1 MKMKRFLVFL
11 LVVMLATWA
20 FAKVKIRVLNW
31 SQELKGFVEEVAK
44 EFYKT
49 HPDIEIVWESVVQS
63 QYDQVLSLGFRS
75 GDTPDI
81 FFHSTI
87 VPAEIVSRGWVEP
100 LEGWISK
107 EHFSKFPSVYFAE
120 GINRIDGKIYALPAK
135 GDFRIVR
142 RGWMYYNPE
151 VLKKAGLDP
160 EEDIPRTWSEFLK
173 VAKKINEAGK
183 GKFYAMVIPGTK
195 SSDIARTFRGLT
207 ANLGMMEPFIDWRK
221 GEYAFDS
228 PLWLMF
234 YKEFLLPLVEN
245 VVPSGWS
252 SLDKNLARQM
262 FVQGNTAF
270 YFDGVWM
277 PGVFK
282 KIAPEDFEYGVAYS
296 PVPDEGRWGYYPLDP
311 TTVPCWYLSSKSKHK
326 KEAAEVLM
334 FLTSEYFQSEMVK
347 RGYDYSPL
355 STVNNY
361 KLVENPALKKIIEIS
376 TEVGKI
382 SPIPQYKNPYAGLV
396 PYSKKFGAIHPN
408 VWEIIAE
415 ALVEKWSPDMF
426 REKLFEYK
434 EKADQ
439 SLEEAIEEAKAKG
452 YKVSKEDFVFPNW
465 TPLSAN
471 WTP

>member
-1 MKMKRFLVFL
+1 MRRFLVVFL
-11 LVVMLATWA
+11 VLALTLTLT

-63 QYDQVLSLGFRS
+63 QYDQVLSLSFRS

-81 FFHSTI
+81 FFHATI
-87 VPAEIVSRGWVEP
+87 PPAEIVGRKWAEP
-100 LEGWISK
+100 LENWIPSS
-107 EHFSKFPSVYFAE
+107 HFSKFPKIYFTE
-120 GINRIDGKIYALPAK
+120 GVNKIGGHIYALPAK
-135 GDFRIVR
+135 GDYRIVR

-160 EEDIPRTWSEFLK
+160 NKDIPKTWSEFLE

-195 SSDIARTFRGLT
+195 SSNIARTFRGFT
-207 ANLGMMEPFIDWRK
+207 ANMGLMEPFIDWRR
-221 GEYAFDS
+221 GEYDFDS

-234 YKEFLLPLVEN
+234 YKEFLLPLVED
-245 VVPSGWS
+245 VVPSGWA
-252 SLDKNLARQM
+252 SLDKNIARQM
-262 FVQGNTAF
+262 FVQGKTAF

-282 KIAPEDFEYGVAYS
+282 KIAPKDFEYGVAYS
-296 PVPDEGRWGYYPLDP
+296 PVPDEGRWGYFPLVP
-311 TTVPCWYLSSKSKHK
+311 TGVPVWYMSSKSKHK

-355 STVNNY
+355 ETVDNS

-376 TEVGKI
+376 KEVGKI
-382 SPIPQYKNPYAGLV
+382 SPIPQYKNVYAGFV
-396 PYSKKFGAIHPN
+396 PYSKKFSAIHPN
-408 VWEIIAE
+408 IWEIIAE
-415 ALVEKWSPDMF
+415 ALVKKLPPSEF
-426 REKLFEYK
+426 RKKLFEYK
-434 EKADQ
+434 EKADK
-439 SLEEAIEEAKAKG
+439 SLEEAINEALSKG
-452 YKVSKEDFVFPNW
+452 YDVSKDDFVFPDW
-465 TPLSAN
+465 SPLKD
-471 WTP
+471 WRP